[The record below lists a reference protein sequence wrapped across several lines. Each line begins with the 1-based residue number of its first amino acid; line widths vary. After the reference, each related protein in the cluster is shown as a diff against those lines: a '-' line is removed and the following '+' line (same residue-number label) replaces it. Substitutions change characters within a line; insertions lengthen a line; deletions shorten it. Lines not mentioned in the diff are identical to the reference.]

1 MHHGQHR
8 CKGDIGGEH
17 IYKWQVNINTIIPL
31 YTNIYSSYV
40 LILLNNFT
48 TWWYID
54 GTIHQ
59 DILVRKQTQCPW
71 QSNESWDL
79 IATIPRCEY
88 IYIYIGSRWSG
99 DWHSWG
105 GSFWILL
112 SLLILIH
119 EKIYKNRASCF
130 GSRSTPYFNLNV
142 NDPCIKM
149 LQIWRFQL
157 PLGSS
162 LPTSHAKRA
171 LIRCSENHWM
181 VGPSLSF
188 DHRSSPKV
196 TF

>member
-1 MHHGQHR
+1 MGQFTRIYWYENRRNALDSRMNHGIWLLQYL
-8 CKGDIGGEH
+8 G
-17 IYKWQVNINTIIPL
+17 VNI
-31 YTNIYSSYV
+31 
-40 LILLNNFT
+40 
-48 TWWYID
+48 
-54 GTIHQ
+54 
-59 DILVRKQTQCPW
+59 
-71 QSNESWDL
+71 
-79 IATIPRCEY
+79 Y